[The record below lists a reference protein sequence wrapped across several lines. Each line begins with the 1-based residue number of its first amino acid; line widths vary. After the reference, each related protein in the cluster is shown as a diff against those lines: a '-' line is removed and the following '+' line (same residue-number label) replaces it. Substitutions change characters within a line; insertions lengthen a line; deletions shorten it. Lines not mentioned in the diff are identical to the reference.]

1 MDHVLARIKG
11 LRKAPYRKLL
21 SDHTLFGAI
30 VVNAAACVP
39 YNPDHNLDE
48 DSWFKVESFSEQP
61 YCLEPLKKAFDSK
74 DYNEIASDQFPKISY
89 LVAIQGEDFHF
100 QKVTPSLFIK
110 KKMIAFGEV
119 ANVEEDGNRLV
130 INSMPDAIYLTASDT
145 LVFRSLSSIAGI
157 FVGIDELYKE
167 ATQEEV
173 EEFLEESFIELT
185 NEYCVDRVS
194 RPNRKRI
201 ALAMATL
208 DAMSED
214 DREGMLSY
222 IESYC
227 EDKLAYDRENKK
239 FEVATDEDL
248 KLLLYGIEQR
258 FYTTPIGQ
266 EKRLANSV
274 MRL

>member
-11 LRKAPYRKLL
+11 LRKSPYRKLV
-21 SDHTLFGAI
+21 SDHTLFGDVAVI
-30 VVNAAACVP
+30 AAACVP
-39 YNPDHNLDE
+39 YDPDHNLDE
-48 DSWFKVESFSEQP
+48 DSWFKVENFSQQP
-61 YCLEPLKKAFDSK
+61 YCLELLKKAFDSK
-74 DYNEIASDQFPKISY
+74 DYNELTGDQFPKISY
-89 LVAIQGEDFHF
+89 LIAIQGENFHF

-119 ANVEEDGNRLV
+119 ANIEEDGNRLV
-130 INSMPDAIYLTASDT
+130 INSTPDATYLTASDT
-145 LVFRSLSSIAGI
+145 LVFRSLSSIAAI

-173 EEFLEESFIELT
+173 EDFLEESFIELT
-185 NEYCVDRVS
+185 NEYCVDSVS

-208 DAMSED
+208 DAMSEE

-227 EDKLAYDRENKK
+227 EDKLTYDKENKK
-239 FEVATDEDL
+239 FEVATDDDL

>member
-1 MDHVLARIKG
+1 
-11 LRKAPYRKLL
+11 
-21 SDHTLFGAI
+21 
-30 VVNAAACVP
+30 
-39 YNPDHNLDE
+39 
-48 DSWFKVESFSEQP
+48 
-61 YCLEPLKKAFDSK
+61 
-74 DYNEIASDQFPKISY
+74 
-89 LVAIQGEDFHF
+89 
-100 QKVTPSLFIK
+100 
-110 KKMIAFGEV
+110 MIAFGEV
-119 ANVEEDGNRLV
+119 VNVEEDGNRLV

-145 LVFRSLSSIAGI
+145 LVFRSLSSIASI
-157 FVGIDELYKE
+157 FDGIDELYKE

-173 EEFLEESFIELT
+173 EDFLEESFIELT
-185 NEYCVDRVS
+185 NEYCVDSVS

-227 EDKLAYDRENKK
+227 EDKLTYDRENKK